1 MAKVVYGCP
10 GFPQRVVYGWPV
22 VVFGWLWLY
31 TGARTVV
38 DVPVVVQRQVSMV
51 LTVQKTSEIPQMQ
64 ILEIPVVV
72 QREVPLVLTV
82 QKPVEFQQVQ
92 FLDRFV
98 GMPVVEAPLILTVQK
113 PVEIQRVQILD
124 KLLQ

>member
-1 MAKVVYGCP
+1 MAKVVYGWP

-31 TGARTVV
+31 TGVRTVV
-38 DVPVVVQRQVSMV
+38 DVPVVVQRQVFMV

-72 QREVPLVLTV
+72 QRQVPLVMTV
-82 QKPVEFQQVQ
+82 QKPVEFPQV
-92 FLDRFV
+92 LSWMGLV
-98 GMPVVEAPLILTVQK
+98 ACPLLRL
-113 PVEIQRVQILD
+113 PWF
-124 KLLQ
+124 